1 MNQNNEDLVRF
12 EDLVLVR
19 HLNSPAIYL
28 FRAPDGSGIK
38 TGDVVIC
45 DTSIGEALGFVMAD
59 PVTAL
64 KGGKAEKFAVAAC
77 NATLPLKKVLRKAFF
92 ADLNYKYE
100 EAETKGGEKD
110 E

>member
-1 MNQNNEDLVRF
+1 MNPNNKDLRL

-64 KGGKAEKFAVAAC
+64 KDGNGEKFAATAC

-100 EAETKGGEKD
+100 EAETK
-110 E
+110 

>member
-1 MNQNNEDLVRF
+1 MIQNNKDLRFEDLRF

-28 FRAPDGSGIK
+28 FSAPDRSGIK

-59 PVTAL
+59 PITAY
-64 KGGKAEKFAVAAC
+64 KDGVAEKFAATAC

-92 ADLNYKYE
+92 ADLEYKNE
-100 EAETKGGEKD
+100 EGTK
-110 E
+110 